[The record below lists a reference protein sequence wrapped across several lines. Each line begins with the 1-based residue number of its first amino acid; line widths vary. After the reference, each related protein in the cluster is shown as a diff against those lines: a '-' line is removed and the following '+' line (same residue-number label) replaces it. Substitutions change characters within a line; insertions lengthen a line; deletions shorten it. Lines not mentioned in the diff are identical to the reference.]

1 MFKISRALALTMLL
15 SAVPASAF
23 SQSSK
28 SSFPCQAGQR
38 VLPDAID
45 IRDNDHA
52 KAVMRRHPELKALP
66 GYLEESIEGD
76 YFLNTRT
83 AEGRQALV
91 IVVIVDSSDPE
102 TGRAMLAKAMAQ
114 APRSVEDLGVRVVGG
129 GGVYLLGPVIISEIL
144 APTNEDKVNGIV
156 KIVTSAS
163 SKVSW
168 ISLHIDDSFLASS
181 PPSVRDWRD
190 DICTKWNSY
199 TVPNGPHTISVKAYG
214 SDMREIEP
222 GESQVTVTVA
232 N

>member
-15 SAVPASAF
+15 SAVPTSAF

-102 TGRAMLAKAMAQ
+102 TGPAVLAKAQVQ
-114 APRSVEDLGVRVVGG
+114 APLLVEEVAVHVVGG
-129 GGVYLLGPVIISEIL
+129 GGLYALPGFGSETI
-144 APTNEDKVNGIV
+144 APTNGDKVKGIV
-156 KIVTSAS
+156 RIVTDIMPPVIWFS
-163 SKVSW
+163 V
-168 ISLHIDDSFLASS
+168 HVDDNFLASS
-181 PPSVRDWRD
+181 PPSDRDSMEAV
-190 DICTKWNSY
+190 CTKWNSHS
-199 TVPNGPHTISVKAYG
+199 VPNGPHTILVKSYG
-214 SDMREIEP
+214 PDNSEIEAIRDRI
-222 GESQVTVTVA
+222 TVNVA